1 MSKEERLLETLKSL
15 GADSDSISVNDR
27 DLIEMT
33 RIGTW
38 TALRAA
44 RTGLI
49 MRGMVGRWPGRG
61 RLASRYKLTYRAM
74 EAR

>member
-1 MSKEERLLETLKSL
+1 MNKEQRLLQTLKSL
-15 GADSDSISVNDR
+15 GADMNSVSVNDR
-27 DLIEMT
+27 DLIELT

-49 MRGMVGRWPGRG
+49 VRGMVGRWPGKG
-61 RLASRYKLTYRAM
+61 SQASRYKLTYRAM